1 MLTHKSVMKYME
13 RASIMKHSPP
23 CFSNKI
29 MINLFY
35 EPSTRTSCSFQ
46 VAAYKLGCKVINI
59 TDKFSSVEK
68 GETLEDTIKTLNSY
82 GDVIVLRHPEK
93 GSFERARS
101 VSKIPIINAGNGN
114 GEHPTQALLDIYTI
128 YDELLK
134 HNIKVGD
141 DYITV
146 TFVGDLKN
154 SRTAHSL
161 IKILKNIRFVQLIFV
176 SPPGLDL
183 EDEDAITNIQLRE
196 AIGITDVLYVTR
208 VQKERF
214 SCEKEYRDVVDH
226 YDDYRVTPELLKY
239 AKPESIIMH
248 PLPRGDE
255 LSVSVDSDPRSVYFK
270 QVDNGVYMRMAIL
283 ESVFNP

>member
-1 MLTHKSVMKYME
+1 MKYME

-23 CFSNKI
+23 SFSNKI

-59 TDKFSSVEK
+59 TDKYSSVEK
-68 GETLEDTIKTLNSY
+68 GETLEDTIKTLNYY

-93 GSFERARS
+93 SAIERAQS

-176 SPPGLDL
+176 SPPGLEL
-183 EDEDAITNIQLRE
+183 HGEDAITNMDLRE
-196 AIGITDVLYVTR
+196 AIGITDILYVTR
-208 VQKERF
+208 IQKERF
-214 SCEKEYRDVVDH
+214 SCEKEYRDIVDN
-226 YDDYRVTPELLKY
+226 YDDFRVTPQLLKY
-239 AKPESIIMH
+239 AKPEAIIMH

-255 LSVSVDSDPRSVYFK
+255 LSVSVDSDPRAVYFK
-270 QVDNGVYMRMAIL
+270 QVENGVYMRMAIL
-283 ESVFNP
+283 ESLFNP

>member
-1 MLTHKSVMKYME
+1 
-13 RASIMKHSPP
+13 
-23 CFSNKI
+23 

-59 TDKFSSVEK
+59 TDKYSSVEK
-68 GETLEDTIKTLNSY
+68 GETLEDTIKTLNYY

-93 GSFERARS
+93 SAIERAQS

-176 SPPGLDL
+176 SPPGLEL
-183 EDEDAITNIQLRE
+183 HGEDAITNMDLRE
-196 AIGITDVLYVTR
+196 AIGITDILYVTR
-208 VQKERF
+208 IQKERF
-214 SCEKEYRDVVDH
+214 SCEKEYRDIVDN
-226 YDDYRVTPELLKY
+226 YDDFRVTPQLLKY
-239 AKPESIIMH
+239 AKPEAIIMH

-255 LSVSVDSDPRSVYFK
+255 LSVSVDSDPRAVYFK
-270 QVDNGVYMRMAIL
+270 QVENGVYMRMAIL
-283 ESVFNP
+283 ESLFNP